1 MSELIVSVSGI
12 RGVVGKN
19 LTSKTV
25 QQFTLAV
32 SSVLEAGPLVVTR
45 DGRAN
50 GVELAED
57 VCQTLI
63 SSGRDVINGGVA
75 ATPTT
80 GVLIREFQAAGGIQ
94 ISASLTPI
102 QYNGLKLFDQTGRV
116 LTAER
121 GEQVRDIYQQS
132 AEPSLDADRPGTVTT
147 PEDTTSAHLKLV
159 LATVDV
165 DRIRSRNYRVLLDAN
180 HGAGGLL
187 GRRLLE
193 TLGCQLTLLGEEA
206 NGKFQHDPEPT
217 ASNLTS
223 ICQQVAEED
232 VTIGFCQDPDA
243 DRLAIIDASGNYLG
257 EEYTMALCVDHI
269 LQQRSG
275 PIVTNCATSRM
286 IEDLS
291 NKHGVA
297 FHRSAVG
304 EANVVDATLTTQAC
318 FGGEGNGG
326 PIDPRVGYVR
336 DSFVGMALVLDAMAA
351 ADQSVRHLADRLP
364 SYSIHKTQI
373 TVASEQM
380 PTIFDALEHQLT
392 ATTSSRLDGLR
403 LDWPDRWLLIRAS
416 NTEPLVR
423 LIAEATDPAAAEQLC
438 QQAGAIARSQ

>member
-1 MSELIVSVSGI
+1 MAELIVSVSGI

-25 QQFTLAV
+25 EQFTLAV
-32 SSVLEAGPLVVTR
+32 SSVLEAGPMVVTR

-94 ISASLTPI
+94 ISASHNPI

-121 GEQVRDIYQQS
+121 GEQVRELYQQS
-132 AEPSLDADRPGTVTT
+132 AELSLDAEHPGTVTT
-147 PEDTTSAHLKLV
+147 PEDTISAHLNLV
-159 LATVDV
+159 LATVNV

-193 TLGCQLTLLGEEA
+193 TLGCQLILLGEEA

-217 ASNLTS
+217 ATNLTS
-223 ICQQVAEED
+223 ICQQVAEQD
-232 VTIGFCQDPDA
+232 VAIGFCQDPDA
-243 DRLAIIDASGNYLG
+243 DRLAIIDESGNYLG
-257 EEYTMALCVDHI
+257 EEYTMALCVNHI

-304 EANVVDATLTTQAC
+304 EANVVDAMLTTQAC

-351 ADQSVRHLADRLP
+351 EDQSVRNLADRLP

-373 TVASEQM
+373 TVAIEQM

-403 LDWPDRWLLIRAS
+403 LDWPDQWLLIRAS

-423 LIAEATDPAAAEQLC
+423 LIAEAADPATAEQLC

>member
-1 MSELIVSVSGI
+1 MAELIVSVSGI

-25 QQFTLAV
+25 EQFTLAV

-94 ISASLTPI
+94 ISASHNPI

-121 GEQVRDIYQQS
+121 GEQVREIYQQS
-132 AEPSLDADRPGTVTT
+132 TEPRLDADRPGTVTI
-147 PEDTTSAHLKLV
+147 PEDTISAHLNLV

-193 TLGCQLTLLGEEA
+193 TLGCQLILLGEEP

-217 ASNLTS
+217 AKNLTS
-223 ICQQVAEED
+223 ICQQVAEQD
-232 VTIGFCQDPDA
+232 VAIGFCQDPDA
-243 DRLAIIDASGNYLG
+243 DRLAMIDESGNYLG

-304 EANVVDATLTTQAC
+304 EANVVDTMLTTQAC

-351 ADQSVRHLADRLP
+351 EDQSVRNLADRLP

-373 TVASEQM
+373 TVAIEQM

-403 LDWPDRWLLIRAS
+403 LDWPDQWLLIRAS

-423 LIAEATDPAAAEQLC
+423 LIAEAADPAAAEQLC

>member
-1 MSELIVSVSGI
+1 MSKLIVSVSGI

-19 LTSKTV
+19 LTSETV
-25 QQFTLAV
+25 QRFTLAV
-32 SSVLEAGPLVVTR
+32 SAVLEAGPLIVTR

-57 VCQTLI
+57 VCRTLA
-63 SSGRDVINGGVA
+63 SSGRNVIDGGIA

-80 GVLIREFQAAGGIQ
+80 GVLIRELQAAGGIQ
-94 ISASLTPI
+94 ISASHNPI
-102 QYNGLKLFDQTGRV
+102 QYNGLKLFDQTGRL
-116 LTAER
+116 LTAQR
-121 GEQVRDIYQQS
+121 GEQVREIYQQA
-132 AEPSLDADRPGTVTT
+132 AEPSLSGDNPGTVTVS
-147 PEDTTSAHLKLV
+147 EDTISDHLNLV

-193 TLGCQLTLLGEEA
+193 TLGCQPILLGEEA
-206 NGKFQHDPEPT
+206 NGKFQHAPEPT
-217 ASNLTS
+217 ADNLTS
-223 ICQQVAEED
+223 ICQQVAEQD
-232 VTIGFCQDPDA
+232 VVIGFCQDPDA
-243 DRLAIIDASGNYLG
+243 DRLAIIDASGKYLG
-257 EEYTMALCVDHI
+257 EEYTMALCVDHV

-275 PIVTNCATSRM
+275 AIVTNCATSRM

-291 NKHGVA
+291 NKYGVA

-304 EANVVDATLTTQAC
+304 EANVVDAMMATEAC

-326 PIDPRVGYVR
+326 PIDPGVGYVR

-351 ADQSVRHLADRLP
+351 GDQSVRSLADRLP
-364 SYSIHKTQI
+364 CYSIHKTQI
-373 TVASEQM
+373 TVASEQL
-380 PTIFDALEHQLT
+380 PAAFAALEGQF
-392 ATTSSRLDGLR
+392 AAATSSRLDGLR
-403 LDWPDRWLLIRAS
+403 LDWPDQWLLIRAS

-423 LIAEATDPAAAEQLC
+423 LIAEASDQAAAEQLC
-438 QQAGAIARSQ
+438 QHASAIVQSL

>member
-25 QQFTLAV
+25 EQFTLAV

-57 VCQTLI
+57 VCRTLS
-63 SSGRDVINGGVA
+63 SSGRNVINGGVA

-80 GVLIREFQAAGGIQ
+80 GVLIREVQAAGGIQ
-94 ISASLTPI
+94 ISASHNPI

-116 LTAER
+116 LTAQR
-121 GEQVRDIYQQS
+121 GEQVREIYQQS
-132 AEPSLDADRPGTVTT
+132 AEPSLSGDRPGTITIS
-147 PEDTTSAHLKLV
+147 EDTISDHLNLV

-193 TLGCQLTLLGEEA
+193 TLGCQPILLGEEA
-206 NGKFQHDPEPT
+206 NGKFQHGPEPT

-223 ICQQVAEED
+223 ICQQVAEQD
-232 VTIGFCQDPDA
+232 VAIGFCQDPDA

-257 EEYTMALCVDHI
+257 EEYTMALCVDHV

-291 NKHGVA
+291 NKYGVA

-304 EANVVDATLTTQAC
+304 EANVVDAMMTTQAC

-351 ADQSVRHLADRLP
+351 EDQSVRSLADRLP
-364 SYSIHKTQI
+364 CYSIHKTQI
-373 TVASEQM
+373 TVAVERM
-380 PTIFDALEHQLT
+380 PAIFHTLENQLT
-392 ATTSSRLDGLR
+392 AATSSRLDGLR
-403 LDWPDRWLLIRAS
+403 LDWPDQWLLIRAS

-438 QQAGAIARSQ
+438 QQAAAIARSL

>member
-1 MSELIVSVSGI
+1 MSELIISVSGI
-12 RGVVGKN
+12 RGIVGKT

-25 QQFTLAV
+25 EKFTLAV
-32 SSVLEAGPLVVTR
+32 SSVLAAGPLVVTR

-57 VCQTLI
+57 VCQTL
-63 SSGRDVINGGVA
+63 SNHGRSVINAGVA

-94 ISASLTPI
+94 VSASHNPI

-121 GEQVRDIYQQS
+121 GEQVRKIYQQS
-132 AEPSLDADRPGTVTT
+132 PVPDPCDDASAPVTL
-147 PEDTTSAHLKLV
+147 PEDTISAHLKQV

-180 HGAGGLL
+180 HGAGGIL

-193 TLGCQLTLLGEEA
+193 TLGCQLILVGEEA
-206 NGKFQHDPEPT
+206 NGKFQHAPEPT

-223 ICQQVAEED
+223 ICQQVAQQD
-232 VTIGFCQDPDA
+232 VAIGFCQDPDA
-243 DRLAIIDASGNYLG
+243 DRLAIIDGSGNYLG
-257 EEYTMALCVDHI
+257 EEYTLALCVDRI
-269 LQQRSG
+269 LQQRTG
-275 PIVTNCATSRM
+275 GIVTNCATSRM
-286 IEDLS
+286 VEDLC
-291 NKHGVA
+291 NKHGAA
-297 FHRSAVG
+297 FQRSAVG
-304 EANVVDATLTTQAC
+304 EANVVDAMITTGAC

-326 PIDPRVGYVR
+326 PIDPQVGYVR
-336 DSFVGMALVLDAMAA
+336 DSFVGMAIVLDAMAA
-351 ADQSVRHLADRLP
+351 EQQSVRSLADRLP
-364 SYSIHKTQI
+364 RYAIHKTQVS
-373 TVASEQM
+373 VAREQM
-380 PTIFDALEHQLT
+380 PAIFDALEDRMT
-392 ATTSSRLDGLR
+392 ATESSRLDGLR

-423 LIAEATDPAAAEQLC
+423 LIAEASDLTAAEQLC
-438 QQAGAIARSQ
+438 QQAANIARSL

>member
-1 MSELIVSVSGI
+1 MAELIVSVSGI

-25 QQFTLAV
+25 EQFTLAV

-94 ISASLTPI
+94 ISASHNPI

-121 GEQVRDIYQQS
+121 GEQVRELYQQS
-132 AEPSLDADRPGTVTT
+132 AELSLDAEHPGTVTT
-147 PEDTTSAHLKLV
+147 PEDTISAHLNLV

-193 TLGCQLTLLGEEA
+193 TLGCQLVLLGEEA

-217 ASNLTS
+217 ATNLTS
-223 ICQQVAEED
+223 ICQQVAEQD
-232 VTIGFCQDPDA
+232 VAIGFCQDPDA
-243 DRLAIIDASGNYLG
+243 DRLAIIDESGNYLG
-257 EEYTMALCVDHI
+257 EEYTMALCVNHI

-304 EANVVDATLTTQAC
+304 EANVVDAMLTTQAC

-351 ADQSVRHLADRLP
+351 EDQSVRNLADRLP

-373 TVASEQM
+373 TVAIEQM

-403 LDWPDRWLLIRAS
+403 LDWPDQWLLIRAS

-423 LIAEATDPAAAEQLC
+423 LIAEAADPATAEQLC

>member
-1 MSELIVSVSGI
+1 MAELIVSVSGI

-25 QQFTLAV
+25 EQFTLAV

-57 VCQTLI
+57 VCRTLI

-94 ISASLTPI
+94 ISASHNPI

-121 GEQVRDIYQQS
+121 GEQVRELYQQS
-132 AEPSLDADRPGTVTT
+132 AELSLDAEHPGTVTT
-147 PEDTTSAHLKLV
+147 PEDTISAHLNLV
-159 LATVDV
+159 LATVNV

-193 TLGCQLTLLGEEA
+193 TLGCQLILLGEEA

-217 ASNLTS
+217 ATNLTS
-223 ICQQVAEED
+223 ICQQVAEQD
-232 VTIGFCQDPDA
+232 VAIGFCQDPDA
-243 DRLAIIDASGNYLG
+243 DRLAIIDESGNYLG

-304 EANVVDATLTTQAC
+304 EANVVDAMLTTQAC

-351 ADQSVRHLADRLP
+351 EDQSVRNLADRLP

-373 TVASEQM
+373 TVAIEQM

-403 LDWPDRWLLIRAS
+403 LDWPDQWLLIRAS

-423 LIAEATDPAAAEQLC
+423 LIAEAADPATAEQLC